1 MVQSYNSLTN
11 MFITNWRNIINRYIW
26 ITALLVIHVQ
36 CETDL
41 FKSNKLIIGSL
52 IEMDY
57 WSLYRLP
64 NQSTVCNQFIN
75 SYYLDDLKEDGR
87 SVPLSKSSL
96 SSGISSSSTSS
107 SSIPTSSSSS
117 SSSSSTS
124 SSLSGSTNL
133 RDRNNPTNWVDTI
146 EFDPIG
152 IGGLMQLPKQEKS
165 HLFDYNQRL
174 KTVLRNRQPTLF
186 TFTSPLYP
194 DNYPPNTDCIKVIK
208 APQKDQQIIL
218 DFRGPFQFEPSADC
232 INDYLEVRDGEYGFS
247 PLIGRFCSDNRQLH
261 SIKSTG
267 QWLRL
272 RFHSDFSIEK
282 AGFQAVYYF
291 SKLRNIDE
299 PLPQKPIVTTTI
311 IIDNE
316 MIFETKDLIK
326 LWNDYTET
334 LIKTKSHPVDR
345 LIEVIID
352 FRTNQSDLMLMI
364 HLKFVKFQ
372 FIDPECKNNLIEI
385 YDEFFLSNRDTILP
399 IPSVLLKRSKVQ
411 IPINEQ
417 FTPRVLKACN
427 QPYLEPFIHKL
438 GRSIVRI
445 LISPEIRTTESIEYG
460 HMNISK
466 PITKLPEIKIIITA
480 LKKAFCENDWVPCV
494 RPTDYVAYKE
504 YFNLTVRSK
513 SRDKQI
519 NSDHNNNDNDKQN
532 NKFSKLQTTTP
543 LTMTTIKS
551 NEMITNP
558 IVLKHHS
565 TLPKII
571 YCLSPNLI
579 CNNRIN
585 CPNGEDEEMCPRPP
599 GGLEAFDIPVHK
611 HDSIDDLNIQT
622 TEQTST
628 TRKIDSLSSTSE
640 DDDEFRHHTPIIAGL
655 LGFCAICGLIS
666 AGMTLVNRSKK
677 QKHPNFGSV
686 CNSILFESGTSLIT
700 ALESSGSLS
709 NFKTLQ
715 INDFKCEN
723 LNFVD
728 NLNQK
733 TQCNE
738 VPFNVSSVTTIGT
751 FVSKTTLTTT
761 TTNVTGTLKKED
773 NKPSETSC
781 KCTYFSCTNLCS
793 NNTSTIP
800 TLNKQTTLTIDDND
814 DDNGVDDVEDQEQ
827 TSDIDNVIKY
837 DLKSTTTGLAE
848 IFDRA
853 TKPLGYIHKLDSSP
867 AWNQSINYHSN
878 TIHQLREVQKK
889 KPTYNSFNLYEYPT
903 NRSLGQLPN
912 TLVIPVAK
920 LSKGSHSPTVK
931 QQTTPKPYYK
941 SEVSRS
947 DPFSLKEQSKFHE
960 TNDGRSHWDEH
971 LKFDNLRR
979 SFSVRPIKTN
989 NSAFTPYIS
998 CTSLKQKILPNELLE
1013 LNLNDKN
1020 NLKTYY
1026 QPRYSLEQQLN
1037 SDINIFSIL
1046 NTEHQQ
1052 QQQHQ
1057 SQQWKREQK
1066 RKHFKGIAPKRAK
1079 HENNFM
1085 FQEQSQLRN
1094 IPLHQRIGIPQ
1105 KDLSQYTQEPH
1116 STPRELFTLNKL
1128 SQFTNGELL
1137 DMENENYPHH
1147 YKLSKKEIKHILP
1160 SLTNMTMMKPTTTT
1174 VSVTP
1179 VTSTTN
1185 NIMSNVRYHHTKLY
1199 HPHVVVPPSTALPS
1213 SSSPS
1218 NWIII
1223 PNQKQRDNQKQNCH
1237 HGGDESSSCISQND
1251 NESETTSDGN
1261 DLRQQNSKFKY
1272 KILPRGIDQ
1281 SMDPMKTIRKS
1292 AKRMKYYESDSANID
1307 QDSISREL
1315 LNNNV
1320 ARKNSS
1326 PTTHSLITSTTN
1338 INNNICKPIF
1348 ENLHLFES
1356 SSDIF
1361 QCNCKLSSNSKYHF
1375 PSSYSVIDGTLSDVK
1390 TRDGNAGGS
1399 IVRKNA
1405 SWNDMSYKNE
1415 YLCYHDD
1422 DDVEEDDEEDD
1433 DELDEQTNGNTEQSS
1448 EVDDSSVERV
1458 EDPNGFINL
1467 QDNQLPD
1474 ATLSPDSST
1483 SEESQCQ
1490 LNMSSHTTPM
1500 RRSHET
1506 AVVIITSKGRTVQST
1521 KTT

>member
-1 MVQSYNSLTN
+1 
-11 MFITNWRNIINRYIW
+11 MFITNWRNIINRFMW
-26 ITALLVIHVQ
+26 ITAILINHIQ
-36 CETDL
+36 CETEL
-41 FKSNKLIIGSL
+41 IKSNKLIIGSL

-57 WSLYRLP
+57 WNLYRLP

-75 SYYLDDLKEDGR
+75 SYYLDDLNENSR
-87 SVPLSKSSL
+87 SVPLSSSSL
-96 SSGISSSSTSS
+96 SSDTLSSSTSS
-107 SSIPTSSSSS
+107 SSSISTSS

-133 RDRNNPTNWVDTI
+133 RDRNKPTNWVNTI

-152 IGGLMQLPKQEKS
+152 LNGLIQLPKQDKS

-272 RFHSDFSIEK
+272 RYHSDFSIEK

-316 MIFETKDLIK
+316 MIFETKDLMK
-326 LWNDYTET
+326 LWDDYTET
-334 LIKTKSHPVDR
+334 LIKTKSHPIDR
-345 LIEVIID
+345 LIEIIID
-352 FRTNQSDLMLMI
+352 FRTNKSDLMLMI
-364 HLKFVKFQ
+364 HLNFIKFQ
-372 FIDPECKNNLIEI
+372 FIDPECKNNFIEI
-385 YDEFFLSNRDTILP
+385 YEEFFLSNHDTILP
-399 IPSVLLKRSKVQ
+399 IPSVLLKRNKVNR
-411 IPINEQ
+411 PMNEQ
-417 FTPRVLKACN
+417 FIPKVIKVCN
-427 QPYLEPFIHKL
+427 QPYLKPFINKL

-445 LISPEIRTTESIEYG
+445 IISPEFKSTESIIEYEYI
-460 HMNISK
+460 NNKSK
-466 PITKLPEIKIIITA
+466 PSITKLPEIKIIITA
-480 LKKAFCENDWVPCV
+480 IKKALCQNDWVPCI
-494 RPTDYVAYKE
+494 RPTDYIAYKE

-513 SRDKQI
+513 TSSKQI
-519 NSDHNNNDNDKQN
+519 NNDNNNNDNDKDNNNDNKQN
-532 NKFSKLQTTTP
+532 KKMSTLQTITP
-543 LTMTTIKS
+543 LTMTTINN
-551 NEMITNP
+551 NEMITTNP
-558 IVLKHHS
+558 ITLQYHP

-599 GGLEAFDIPVHK
+599 DGLEAFDMPVHK

-622 TEQTST
+622 TEQIST
-628 TRKIDSLSSTSE
+628 TKKIDSLSSTSE

-700 ALESSGSLS
+700 ALDSSGSLS
-709 NFKTLQ
+709 NFKSLQ
-715 INDFKCEN
+715 INDCKCET

-733 TQCNE
+733 SQGKE
-738 VPFNVSSVTTIGT
+738 LPFNVSSVTTIGT
-751 FVSKTTLTTT
+751 FVSTTTLTTT
-761 TTNVTGTLKKED
+761 TTNVTDTLKKED
-773 NKPSETSC
+773 NKPLKTSC

-800 TLNKQTTLTIDDND
+800 TLNKQTTPTIEDNND
-814 DDNGVDDVEDQEQ
+814 DDSVDDVEDQEQ
-827 TSDIDNVIKY
+827 TSDVDDVIKY

-867 AWNQSINYHSN
+867 AWNQSINHHSSA
-878 TIHQLREVQKK
+878 IHQLREVQKK
-889 KPTYNSFNLYEYPT
+889 RSTYNSSNLYEYPT

-912 TLVIPVAK
+912 TLVIPVAR
-920 LSKGSHSPTVK
+920 LSKTSHSPTVK

-947 DPFSLKEQSKFHE
+947 DPFSLKEQSKFDE
-960 TNDGRSHWDEH
+960 TNDDRSHWNEH

-989 NSAFTPYIS
+989 NSAFTPYVS
-998 CTSLKQKILPNELLE
+998 CTSLKQKTLPTELLE
-1013 LNLNDKN
+1013 YDLHDKN
-1020 NLKTYY
+1020 DLKTYY
-1026 QPRYSLEQQLN
+1026 QPRHSFEQQQQQQQLT

-1046 NTEHQQ
+1046 NTEHQHQ
-1052 QQQHQ
+1052 Q
-1057 SQQWKREQK
+1057 SQQWKREHK

-1079 HENNFM
+1079 HENNFT

-1105 KDLSQYTQEPH
+1105 KDSSQYIQETQ
-1116 STPRELFTLNKL
+1116 STPRELLTLNKL
-1128 SQFTNGELL
+1128 SQFTNGELI

-1147 YKLSKKEIKHILP
+1147 YKLSKKDMKHVLP
-1160 SLTNMTMMKPTTTT
+1160 SLTNMTMMKPTITT

-1185 NIMSNVRYHHTKLY
+1185 NIMSSVQRYHTKLY
-1199 HPHVVVPPSTALPS
+1199 QPQVAPPSTALPS
-1213 SSSPS
+1213 SSSS
-1218 NWIII
+1218 NWIIM
-1223 PNQKQRDNQKQNCH
+1223 PNQKQNSHN
-1237 HGGDESSSCISQND
+1237 GDESSSCCISQND

-1261 DLRQQNSKFKY
+1261 DLRHQNSKFKSRT
-1272 KILPRGIDQ
+1272 LPRGIDRP
-1281 SMDPMKTIRKS
+1281 MDPMKTIRKP
-1292 AKRMKYYESDSANID
+1292 AKRMKYYESNSANID
-1307 QDSISREL
+1307 QDSISQEL
-1315 LNNNV
+1315 LHNNDD
-1320 ARKNSS
+1320 ARKSSS
-1326 PTTHSLITSTTN
+1326 PITHNLIKSTTN

-1356 SSDIF
+1356 SSEIF

-1375 PSSYSVIDGTLSDVK
+1375 PSSYSVIDETLSDVK
-1390 TRDGNAGGS
+1390 IRHDNTSGR

-1405 SWNDMSYKNE
+1405 SWNDMSYRNE

-1422 DDVEEDDEEDD
+1422 DEVEEGDEEDD

-1448 EVDDSSVERV
+1448 EVDNSSIERV
-1458 EDPNGFINL
+1458 EDPNGVRNL

-1474 ATLSPDSST
+1474 ATLSPDGST

-1490 LNMSSHTTPM
+1490 LNMSNHTTPM
-1500 RRSHET
+1500 KRSHET

-1521 KTT
+1521 KIT